1 MFTKGMI
8 LQRRHYKQK
17 SPQGTSKRGNIG
29 GFVYD
34 SLSLLNPINFVDSGL
49 YLIINLYHYEKSNT
63 II

>member
-1 MFTKGMI
+1 MI

-17 SPQGTSKRGNIG
+17 SPQGTSKRGNNG

-49 YLIINLYHYEKSNT
+49 YFN
-63 II
+63 